1 MKKAWASK
9 AGLWLAMSWAWT
21 GIALAQEVTV
31 YKSPTCGCCTKWV
44 KHVQANGFTVA
55 ARDVPDV
62 IPYKQKL
69 GLPLGLGSCHTAVVD
84 GYLIEG
90 HVPAEDIRRLLA
102 EQPEAKGLAVPGMPI
117 GSPGMEGPR
126 KDPYEV
132 LLIDK
137 EGQTSVYARH

>member
-1 MKKAWASK
+1 MKRAGATK

-62 IPYKQKL
+62 IPYKQ
-69 GLPLGLGSCHTAVVD
+69 
-84 GYLIEG
+84 
-90 HVPAEDIRRLLA
+90 
-102 EQPEAKGLAVPGMPI
+102 
-117 GSPGMEGPR
+117 
-126 KDPYEV
+126 
-132 LLIDK
+132 
-137 EGQTSVYARH
+137 